1 MNDAVF
7 AATTKHKTR
16 CDDETNTDSGG
27 DDGGDTVVEK
37 ATGSKRGRRDDA
49 FDLDLIFSRESMQL
63 SPLATTTHHHHR
75 DTHRGGTTSTSRNNN
90 ARQRQQKKFPFEPSP
105 KRNTKADDKN
115 NSTLTKTT
123 LMMQKKPPVQRREEK
138 KTPKNKKRKAREEE
152 EEEEEE
158 DKEEDAKDDD
168 DTIENTDRRTLRTTT
183 TAETTREKKIFGA
196 ARARTESEHPWCRR
210 KDGKEA
216 SASIGV
222 TTTTTTTRKT
232 TTGEVKKEEEEE
244 KKKEEDGS
252 TRTTTRAKRR
262 RRCSDAT
269 TQEEEDGNAV
279 DGEKATPAT
288 VFGRVFDDKDTLE
301 NASSKPSS
309 SSSMVFDASK
319 KTTTD
324 DVARMKRKPAT
335 KSYKNFTK
343 KKPPSRGESFPAFNV
358 AAAVAKKKAQIEAA
372 KVQEIGFG
380 SSARKP
386 AGIDP
391 IPTTN
396 TTTTTT
402 NTGGS
407 IAKKKM
413 KSLSS
418 PLFQGEHQ
426 QDPREEQEVVS
437 EFQKMIQKA
446 RENLESSKAAA
457 DLCSPGVAA
466 GVNVNASSPSR
477 RENMHNIQRQKITTT
492 TMLPSSTSKSFHQQ
506 QHRSANKMSSS
517 FVAAAQGASAQ
528 KRGKHQRFASPP
540 LRTTTTKGAA
550 EEYHPQQQQQQQQ
563 QQRRKEP
570 VQQPPTRGLSSS
582 TPAFPVNQAF
592 VFAATNSNSQIIDIV
607 AKATRKTYDPSTA
620 EKAKR
625 KAKDAYGKKRIE
637 AHKKEKLGQLKDL
650 DDVLSSKSSS
660 FEASTKIVED
670 TTQTETKGGKPHFL
684 GTTTSSKDAKARRTN
699 RVFGGAMTKAQK
711 AHMAMEWEPL

>member
-1 MNDAVF
+1 M
-7 AATTKHKTR
+7 
-16 CDDETNTDSGG
+16 
-27 DDGGDTVVEK
+27 
-37 ATGSKRGRRDDA
+37 
-49 FDLDLIFSRESMQL
+49 
-63 SPLATTTHHHHR
+63 
-75 DTHRGGTTSTSRNNN
+75 
-90 ARQRQQKKFPFEPSP
+90 
-105 KRNTKADDKN
+105 
-115 NSTLTKTT
+115 
-123 LMMQKKPPVQRREEK
+123 
-138 KTPKNKKRKAREEE
+138 
-152 EEEEEE
+152 
-158 DKEEDAKDDD
+158 
-168 DTIENTDRRTLRTTT
+168 
-183 TAETTREKKIFGA
+183 
-196 ARARTESEHPWCRR
+196 RTESEHPRCRR

-269 TQEEEDGNAV
+269 TQEEV

-288 VFGRVFDDKDTLE
+288 VFGRVFGDKDTLE

-343 KKPPSRGESFPAFNV
+343 KKPPSRGERFPAFNV

-402 NTGGS
+402 TTNTGGS

-418 PLFQGEHQ
+418 PFQGEHQ

-550 EEYHPQQQQQQQQ
+550 EEYHPQQQQQQ
-563 QQRRKEP
+563 RRKEP

-592 VFAATNSNSQIIDIV
+592 VFAATNSNSQIDIV

-660 FEASTKIVED
+660 FEASTKIED
-670 TTQTETKGGKPHFL
+670 TTKTEMKGKPHL
-684 GTTTSSKDAKARRTN
+684 GTTSDAVVAKARHTN

>member
-1 MNDAVF
+1 
-7 AATTKHKTR
+7 
-16 CDDETNTDSGG
+16 
-27 DDGGDTVVEK
+27 
-37 ATGSKRGRRDDA
+37 
-49 FDLDLIFSRESMQL
+49 
-63 SPLATTTHHHHR
+63 
-75 DTHRGGTTSTSRNNN
+75 
-90 ARQRQQKKFPFEPSP
+90 
-105 KRNTKADDKN
+105 
-115 NSTLTKTT
+115 
-123 LMMQKKPPVQRREEK
+123 
-138 KTPKNKKRKAREEE
+138 
-152 EEEEEE
+152 
-158 DKEEDAKDDD
+158 
-168 DTIENTDRRTLRTTT
+168 
-183 TAETTREKKIFGA
+183 
-196 ARARTESEHPWCRR
+196 
-210 KDGKEA
+210 
-216 SASIGV
+216 
-222 TTTTTTTRKT
+222 
-232 TTGEVKKEEEEE
+232 
-244 KKKEEDGS
+244 
-252 TRTTTRAKRR
+252 
-262 RRCSDAT
+262 
-269 TQEEEDGNAV
+269 
-279 DGEKATPAT
+279 
-288 VFGRVFDDKDTLE
+288 
-301 NASSKPSS
+301 
-309 SSSMVFDASK
+309 
-319 KTTTD
+319 
-324 DVARMKRKPAT
+324 
-335 KSYKNFTK
+335 
-343 KKPPSRGESFPAFNV
+343 
-358 AAAVAKKKAQIEAA
+358 
-372 KVQEIGFG
+372 
-380 SSARKP
+380 
-386 AGIDP
+386 
-391 IPTTN
+391 
-396 TTTTTT
+396 
-402 NTGGS
+402 
-407 IAKKKM
+407 M

-550 EEYHPQQQQQQQQ
+550 EEYHPQ

>member
-1 MNDAVF
+1 
-7 AATTKHKTR
+7 
-16 CDDETNTDSGG
+16 
-27 DDGGDTVVEK
+27 
-37 ATGSKRGRRDDA
+37 
-49 FDLDLIFSRESMQL
+49 
-63 SPLATTTHHHHR
+63 
-75 DTHRGGTTSTSRNNN
+75 
-90 ARQRQQKKFPFEPSP
+90 
-105 KRNTKADDKN
+105 
-115 NSTLTKTT
+115 
-123 LMMQKKPPVQRREEK
+123 
-138 KTPKNKKRKAREEE
+138 
-152 EEEEEE
+152 
-158 DKEEDAKDDD
+158 
-168 DTIENTDRRTLRTTT
+168 
-183 TAETTREKKIFGA
+183 
-196 ARARTESEHPWCRR
+196 
-210 KDGKEA
+210 
-216 SASIGV
+216 
-222 TTTTTTTRKT
+222 
-232 TTGEVKKEEEEE
+232 
-244 KKKEEDGS
+244 
-252 TRTTTRAKRR
+252 
-262 RRCSDAT
+262 
-269 TQEEEDGNAV
+269 
-279 DGEKATPAT
+279 
-288 VFGRVFDDKDTLE
+288 
-301 NASSKPSS
+301 
-309 SSSMVFDASK
+309 
-319 KTTTD
+319 
-324 DVARMKRKPAT
+324 MKRKPAT

-343 KKPPSRGESFPAFNV
+343 KKPPGRGERFPAFNV

-372 KVQEIGFG
+372 TVQEIGFG

-391 IPTTN
+391 IPNTTN
-396 TTTTTT
+396 N
-402 NTGGS
+402 NTGS

-418 PLFQGEHQ
+418 PFQGEHQ

-492 TMLPSSTSKSFHQQ
+492 MLPSSTSKSFHQQ

-517 FVAAAQGASAQ
+517 FAAAQGASAQ

-592 VFAATNSNSQIIDIV
+592 VFAATNSNSQIDIV

-625 KAKDAYGKKRIE
+625 KAKDAYGRKRIE

-660 FEASTKIVED
+660 FEANPLLASTKIED
-670 TTQTETKGGKPHFL
+670 ATKTEKGKRV
-684 GTTTSSKDAKARRTN
+684 GTTTTADAFAKARHN

>member
-49 FDLDLIFSRESMQL
+49 FDLDLIFSRESMRL
-63 SPLATTTHHHHR
+63 SPLVMSSMMPNTNANFASTTT
-75 DTHRGGTTSTSRNNN
+75 TTSRNNN
-90 ARQRQQKKFPFEPSP
+90 ARRQQKKFPFEPSP
-105 KRNTKADDKN
+105 KRTNKADKN
-115 NSTLTKTT
+115 NSTTKTT
-123 LMMQKKPPVQRREEK
+123 LMMVQKKPVQRREEK

-183 TAETTREKKIFGA
+183 TAETTRKKKIFGA
-196 ARARTESEHPWCRR
+196 ARARTESEHPRCRR

-222 TTTTTTTRKT
+222 TTTTTTTTRKT

-418 PLFQGEHQ
+418 PFQGEHQ

-660 FEASTKIVED
+660 FEASTKIED
-670 TTQTETKGGKPHFL
+670 TTQTEMKGKPHFL
-684 GTTTSSKDAKARRTN
+684 GTTSKDAKARRTN

>member
-1 MNDAVF
+1 MS
-7 AATTKHKTR
+7 
-16 CDDETNTDSGG
+16 DDETNNTNTESGG
-27 DDGGDTVVEK
+27 DDGGDAVVVVEK
-37 ATGSKRGRRDDA
+37 AATGSSKRGRRRDDA
-49 FDLDLIFSRESMQL
+49 FNLDLIFSRESMRL
-63 SPLATTTHHHHR
+63 SSPLVMTSMMR
-75 DTHRGGTTSTSRNNN
+75 DTHRGGTTSTTSRNNN
-90 ARQRQQKKFPFEPSP
+90 DARRQRRQQKKFPFEPSP
-105 KRNTKADDKN
+105 KRTTTKADDKN
-115 NSTLTKTT
+115 NSTLTQTT
-123 LMMQKKPPVQRREEK
+123 LMMMQKKPPVQKREEK
-138 KTPKNKKRKAREEE
+138 KTPFTARKDKKRKAREEE
-152 EEEEEE
+152 EEEEE
-158 DKEEDAKDDD
+158 EEDAKDDD

-183 TAETTREKKIFGA
+183 PAETTREKKIFGA
-196 ARARTESEHPWCRR
+196 ARARTESEHPRCRR

-222 TTTTTTTRKT
+222 TTTTTRKT

-252 TRTTTRAKRR
+252 TRTTTTRAKRR

-269 TQEEEDGNAV
+269 TQEEV
-279 DGEKATPAT
+279 DGEKATTPAT
-288 VFGRVFDDKDTLE
+288 VFGRVFDVKDTLE

-402 NTGGS
+402 TNTGGS

-418 PLFQGEHQ
+418 PFQGEHQ

-550 EEYHPQQQQQQQQ
+550 EEYHPQQQQQ
-563 QQRRKEP
+563 RRKEP

-684 GTTTSSKDAKARRTN
+684 GTTTTSSKDAKARRTN

>member
-1 MNDAVF
+1 M
-7 AATTKHKTR
+7 
-16 CDDETNTDSGG
+16 
-27 DDGGDTVVEK
+27 
-37 ATGSKRGRRDDA
+37 
-49 FDLDLIFSRESMQL
+49 
-63 SPLATTTHHHHR
+63 
-75 DTHRGGTTSTSRNNN
+75 
-90 ARQRQQKKFPFEPSP
+90 
-105 KRNTKADDKN
+105 KN
-115 NSTLTKTT
+115 RS
-123 LMMQKKPPVQRREEK
+123 
-138 KTPKNKKRKAREEE
+138 
-152 EEEEEE
+152 EEEEE
-158 DKEEDAKDDD
+158 DKEEDKEEEDAKDDD
-168 DTIENTDRRTLRTTT
+168 DTIENTDDRRTLRTTTT
-183 TAETTREKKIFGA
+183 TAETTREKKKIFGA
-196 ARARTESEHPWCRR
+196 ARARTESEHPRCRR

-222 TTTTTTTRKT
+222 TTTTTTTTRKT

-269 TQEEEDGNAV
+269 TQEEV

-343 KKPPSRGESFPAFNV
+343 KKPPSRGERFPAFNV

-386 AGIDP
+386 AGIDR

-563 QQRRKEP
+563 QQQRRKEP

-660 FEASTKIVED
+660 FEASTKIED
-670 TTQTETKGGKPHFL
+670 TTQTETKGKPHFL